1 MHAADD
7 RSPDPAAADACSNK
21 TQGGQE
27 VAPVER
33 ERRRR
38 PETAAERPR
47 KRRSDIPV
55 YWRGWRT
62 L

>member
-1 MHAADD
+1 MHADD
-7 RSPDPAAADACSNK
+7 RSLDPTAADACSNR
-21 TQGGQE
+21 TQGGRE

-47 KRRSDIPV
+47 KRRSDIAV
-55 YWRGWRT
+55 YWRGRRT